1 MGVAVKQSIH
11 ATFGR
16 HETFTPRYA
25 WLKQGYDAVVGDPA
39 GYVFNDSDAHHRLGV
54 GKNQAR
60 SIRFWLQAFRLV
72 EEHKVQGRRVS
83 TGVPTVFGR
92 ALLDSPSEGV
102 PDAPFGFDPW
112 LEDSGTWWLL
122 HWMALSP
129 GGHLPAWWA
138 AFHTFPAVEFT
149 VEQLV
154 DHVQAQVEAT
164 SSWNEPKP
172 PNPTTVRKD
181 VLALL
186 RAYAG
191 MSGSRRKDTDDDS
204 LDSPLVPLTL
214 VRETDELGRFRFGV
228 GAKPGLPPAI
238 AAFACLDFLSRTGA
252 TSRQA
257 LVATLASEQ
266 GGPGRAFKLTERD
279 LSELLAEA
287 AEAESDLLVM
297 ASTGGSDAI
306 SVAGGE
312 SLGMVAAE
320 LLRRHYQQTDAGPQV
335 LDTPYLPTSNPTLVE
350 WT

>member
-1 MGVAVKQSIH
+1 MGLAAKQSIH

-16 HETFTPRYA
+16 HETFTPRYS
-25 WLKQGYDAVVGDPA
+25 WLKRGYDAVVGDNT
-39 GYVFNDSDAHHRLGV
+39 GYIFNDPDSHHRLGV

-72 EEHKVQGRRVS
+72 EEQKVEGRRQSV
-83 TGVPTVFGR
+83 GMPTLFGQ
-92 ALLDSPSEGV
+92 ALLDSPSEAV
-102 PDAPFGFDPW
+102 HDAPYGFDPW
-112 LEDSGTWWLL
+112 LEDIGTWWLL

-149 VEQLV
+149 VDQLV

-172 PNPTTVRKD
+172 PNPATVRKD

-191 MSGSRRKDTDDDS
+191 TSGSRRKDTDDDS

-238 AAFACLDFLSRTGA
+238 ATFACLDFLSRTGA
-252 TSRQA
+252 ASRQA

-266 GGPGRAFKLTERD
+266 GGPGRALKLTERD
-279 LSELLAEA
+279 LTELLSETAE
-287 AEAESDLLVM
+287 EESDLLTM
-297 ASTGGSDAI
+297 MSTGGSDAV
-306 SVAGGE
+306 SVVSGE

-320 LLRRHYQQTDAGPQV
+320 VLRRHYQQTDAAYQV